1 MSKQDAQKARSSYHS
16 SETRRVTATRA
27 TVGSIDGAG
36 PFHELLISLSFDE
49 GRRDGQQ
56 ERVACARHRAE
67 AARRTGGRT
76 RG

>member
-1 MSKQDAQKARSSYHS
+1 MSEQDAQKARSSYHS
-16 SETRRVTATRA
+16 SETRGSLRLDRA

-56 ERVACARHRAE
+56 ERVACA
-67 AARRTGGRT
+67 
-76 RG
+76 